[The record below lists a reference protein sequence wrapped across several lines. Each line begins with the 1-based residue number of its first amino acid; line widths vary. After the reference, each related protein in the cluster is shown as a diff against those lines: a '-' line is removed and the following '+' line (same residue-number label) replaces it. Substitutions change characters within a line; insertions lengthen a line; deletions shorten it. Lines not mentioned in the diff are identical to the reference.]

1 MRILLD
7 TNVIIHREA
16 NSVVLREIGNLFNWL
31 DRLHH
36 EKCVHPFTLDEISK
50 HADPKVVA
58 TFKTKIDSY
67 NVLKTLALD
76 TPEIL
81 AIQRKYDKTDNDEI
95 DTAILKEVYAN
106 RVDLLIT
113 EDKKIHA
120 KAMDLNIS
128 TKVFTIEAFLEKVTA
143 ENPTLVDYKVLAVK
157 KSYFGNINLKD
168 AFFDSFRRD
177 YNGFDAWFN
186 KKSDEIAYICE
197 GNSKDMLAFLYVKLE
212 TEMESY
218 IDIEPKFE
226 PKRRMK
232 IGTFKVIANGFK
244 LGERFLKIVFDNA
257 LRLQVDEIYLTI
269 FENTEDQ
276 KRLVDLIHDWGF
288 KKYGV
293 KSSKNGEESVYVR
306 DFRKAVDLKSP
317 NLTYPYFS
325 RHKAK
330 FIVPIYPEYHTNL
343 LPDSILNTESPM
355 EYIDNVP
362 NRNAIS
368 KVYVSRS
375 IERNLNVG
383 DIIVFYRTKD
393 EGKGFYR
400 SVTTTIGIV
409 QNTITKIPNLQTFKE
424 LCRRRSVFSDIEL
437 EENWNRNL
445 KYPPFVVNFLYVYSF
460 PKRLN
465 LKELMELGIIVKAPR
480 GFERLSDSSFE
491 KLMENSLAD
500 KRLIAD

>member
-177 YNGFDAWFN
+177 YNGFDIWFN

-197 GNSKDMLAFLYVKLE
+197 GNSNDMLAFLYVKLE
-212 TEMESY
+212 TETENY
-218 IDIEPKFE
+218 TDIEPKFE

-232 IGTFKVIANGFK
+232 IGTFKVVSTGFK

-257 LRLQVDEIYLTI
+257 LRLRVDEIYLTI

-330 FIVPIYPEYHTNL
+330 FIVPIYPEYHTEL
-343 LPDSILNTESPM
+343 FPDSILNTEFPM
-355 EYIDNVP
+355 DFVDNVP

-368 KVYVSRS
+368 KVYISRS
-375 IERNLNVG
+375 WERNLSTG
-383 DIIVFYRTKD
+383 DIIVFYRTAD
-393 EGKGFYR
+393 KGAAHYT
-400 SVTTTIGIV
+400 SVTSTLGIV
-409 QNTITKIPNLQTFKE
+409 QKVTTNIGDLQQFIE
-424 LCRRRSVFSDIEL
+424 LCRKRSVFSDMEL
-437 EENWNRNL
+437 KEFWDFKPNNR
-445 KYPPFVVNFLYVYSF
+445 PFVVNFLYAHSF
-460 PKRLN
+460 KTRLN
-465 LKELMELGIIVKAPR
+465 LKMLKELGIIVEAPR
-480 GFERLSDSSFE
+480 GFERLSDPAFE
-491 KLMENSLAD
+491 TLMEKSNAD
-500 KRLIAD
+500 KRLVAD

>member
-1 MRILLD
+1 M
-7 TNVIIHREA
+7 
-16 NSVVLREIGNLFNWL
+16 
-31 DRLHH
+31 
-36 EKCVHPFTLDEISK
+36 
-50 HADPKVVA
+50 
-58 TFKTKIDSY
+58 
-67 NVLKTLALD
+67 
-76 TPEIL
+76 
-81 AIQRKYDKTDNDEI
+81 
-95 DTAILKEVYAN
+95 
-106 RVDLLIT
+106 
-113 EDKKIHA
+113 
-120 KAMDLNIS
+120 
-128 TKVFTIEAFLEKVTA
+128 
-143 ENPTLVDYKVLAVK
+143 
-157 KSYFGNINLKD
+157 
-168 AFFDSFRRD
+168 
-177 YNGFDAWFN
+177 
-186 KKSDEIAYICE
+186 
-197 GNSKDMLAFLYVKLE
+197 
-212 TEMESY
+212 
-218 IDIEPKFE
+218 
-226 PKRRMK
+226 
-232 IGTFKVIANGFK
+232 
-244 LGERFLKIVFDNA
+244 
-257 LRLQVDEIYLTI
+257 
-269 FENTEDQ
+269 
-276 KRLVDLIHDWGF
+276 
-288 KKYGV
+288 
-293 KSSKNGEESVYVR
+293 R